1 MDARERSPSRP
12 AVADRK
18 DRQAAVRK
26 RYAVAGIV
34 VAILVASLIVA
45 AGSRSPSAPSGAS
58 TQDAG
63 AANLPAQPSPD
74 PSRTSPTGYAAM
86 VRLLE
91 ARYAKH
97 PSSTRTAM
105 SLADAYLMT
114 GQPAKAQRLYTKV
127 LAVDPTNQTAKAQ
140 LAMALHADGSDA
152 TAFGLL
158 SSVLRSNPRNQLA
171 HYNLAI
177 LYFAQQRSDLAR
189 DEWRKAAAIDPTS
202 GIGRT
207 AQSFVDVMD
216 EGAGAGSGH
225 ASAAKSN

>member
-1 MDARERSPSRP
+1 MDARERSLSRP
-12 AVADRK
+12 VVADRK

-45 AGSRSPSAPSGAS
+45 AGSRAPSATSGTS
-58 TQDAG
+58 GQEAG
-63 AANLPAQPSPD
+63 AATLPAHPSPG
-74 PSRTSPTGYAAM
+74 SSSASPTGYAAM

-97 PSSTRTAM
+97 PSNTRTAM

-114 GQPAKAQRLYTKV
+114 GQPARAQRLYTKV
-127 LAVDPTNQTAKAQ
+127 LAVDPANETAKAQ

-152 TAFGLL
+152 SAFDLL
-158 SSVLRSNPRNQLA
+158 GSVLRSDPQSQLA

-177 LYFAQQRSDLAR
+177 LYFSQQRSDLAR

-216 EGAGAGSGH
+216 EGAGSGSGH
-225 ASAAKSN
+225 TSAAKSN